1 MPVGVDLGNEQY
13 FGSIKL
19 EERDLSMRCVQSSA
33 DAVNGQD

>member
-19 EERDLSMRCVQSSA
+19 EERDLSMRSVESPA
-33 DAVNGQD
+33 DTVIGLD